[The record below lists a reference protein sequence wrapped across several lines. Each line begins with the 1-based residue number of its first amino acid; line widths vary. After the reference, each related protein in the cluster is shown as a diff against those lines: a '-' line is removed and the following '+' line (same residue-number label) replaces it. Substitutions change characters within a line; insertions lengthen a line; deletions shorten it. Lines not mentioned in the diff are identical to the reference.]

1 VISSSKG
8 FFNSVREI
16 SLISSAEKLLGTF
29 VFKKYFE
36 TSEFRSLVF
45 GSQQGSVNLKNLKL
59 LYFKSYSL
67 KYYRL
72 IYLFLNEQSNSRP
85 EPGLWFFELIVSQ
98 DNAGYNLVQA
108 SRIDERELAWDRSV
122 QQSSG
127 LAAQS
132 NSSMISLLL
141 RKEKIIDSS
150 RFEVSTLSFTQTQP
164 QIVQ

>member
-1 VISSSKG
+1 MRVISSSKG

-72 IYLFLNEQSNSRP
+72 VYLFLNEQSDPRA

-127 LAAQS
+127 LAPQT
-132 NSSMISLLL
+132 IIILLL